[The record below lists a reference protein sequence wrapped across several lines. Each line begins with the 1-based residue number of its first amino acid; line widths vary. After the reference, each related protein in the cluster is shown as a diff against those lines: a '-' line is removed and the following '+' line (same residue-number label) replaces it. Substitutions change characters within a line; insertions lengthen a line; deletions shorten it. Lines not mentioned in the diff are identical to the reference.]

1 MIVDL
6 HAHYPMHLIAQDTV
20 ERMTRFRR
28 TPSPDWLKTLVL
40 KVANQLANYE
50 HGNPGVT
57 IANFRT
63 GNVGVALSVLYAPFS
78 EMDLE
83 LPYGAPPAPS
93 YFPDLI
99 QQLELVEQDIAAN
112 YAGQA
117 VVAHNRNELQIA
129 LAQGKVALV
138 HCIEGGFHVGDTP
151 ATMRD
156 HVRLLAQRGVA
167 YITVAHLFWRHVAAS
182 APAIPFLPDWLYR
195 LLFPQPKEPLSELG
209 RAMIEAM
216 LEEHVL
222 IDMTHMSDPATAATL
237 NLLDQL
243 DPAGEVP
250 VFASHAAYEFG
261 DREYNL
267 KDKEIEAIARRK
279 GVIGLIACPHYMAQ
293 GTSKPNPKT
302 FEDSMDLICAHV
314 DRIRQVTGSHDYTAF
329 GSDHDGFI
337 KPALPG
343 LDSPARF
350 AEVETRLVQKYG
362 AAVAAQICS
371 GNAMR
376 VLSYWGG

>member
-20 ERMTRFRR
+20 ERMMRFRR
-28 TPSPDWLKTLVL
+28 SRSSDWLKTLVL
-40 KVANQLANYE
+40 KIANQLANYE
-50 HGNPGVT
+50 HGKPAVT
-57 IANFRT
+57 VPNFRT

-83 LPYGAPPAPS
+83 VPYGAPPAPS
-93 YFPDLI
+93 YFPDLL
-99 QQLELVEQDIAAN
+99 QQLDLVEQDIAAN
-112 YAGQA
+112 YSGQA
-117 VVAHNRNELQIA
+117 VVARNRNELQIG
-129 LAQGKVALV
+129 LAQGKTVLV
-138 HCIEGGFHVGDTP
+138 HCVEGGFHVGDTP
-151 ATMRD
+151 AAVRD
-156 HVRLLAQRGVA
+156 HVRQLARRGVA
-167 YITVAHLFWRHVAAS
+167 YITVAHLFWRHVAAN

-195 LLFPQPKEPLSELG
+195 LLFPQPREPLSELG

-216 LEEHVL
+216 IDEHVL
-222 IDMTHMSDPATAATL
+222 IDVTHMSDPATAATL
-237 NLLDQL
+237 ALLDQL
-243 DPAGEVP
+243 DPAGQVP

-279 GVIGLIACPHYMAQ
+279 GVIGLIACPHYMAE
-293 GTSKPNPKT
+293 GTAKPHPET
-302 FEDSMDLICAHV
+302 LDDTMDLIYLHV

-343 LDSPARF
+343 LDSPAGF
-350 AEVETRLVQKYG
+350 AEVETRLAQKYG
-362 AAVAAQICS
+362 AAVAQQICS

-376 VLSYWGG
+376 VLECWGG